1 MDATAMR
8 AVTWQRTGEAVAGV
22 LVRVMAWGRYLVGAP
37 VVLAGLTVA
46 LLGTPAAQ
54 AQETA
59 VASEY
64 LVRPGDILQVSVWK
78 EPELTRELLVRPDGG
93 FSFPLAGQVHARGRP
108 VADIEQEIKSRIE
121 RYIPEP
127 VVTVSVMKVLGNN
140 VNVVGKVNRPGEY
153 IMNGPVDVMKA
164 ISMAGGTTVFAD
176 LDDIVVLR
184 REVDGSQS
192 AIPFDYT
199 EVEAGRRL
207 EQNIQLQAGDVVV
220 VP

>member
-1 MDATAMR
+1 MR
-8 AVTWQRTGEAVAGV
+8 EVTPQGAGEVVLGV
-22 LVRVMAWGRYLVGAP
+22 IGGVKAWGQFLLGAA
-37 VVLAGLTVA
+37 VVLAGLMVA
-46 LLGTPAAQ
+46 LLGSPTVQ
-54 AQETA
+54 AQEVA
-59 VASEY
+59 VASDY
-64 LVRPGDILQVSVWK
+64 LVCPGDILQVSVWK
-78 EPELTRELLVRPDGG
+78 EPELSRDLLVRPDGG
-93 FSFPLAGQVHARGRP
+93 FSFPLAGQVRAQGRAI
-108 VADIEQEIKSRIE
+108 ADIEQEIKSRIE

-184 REVDGSQS
+184 READGSQR
-192 AIPFDYT
+192 AIPFNYT
-199 EVEAGRRL
+199 QVESGKNL
-207 EQNIQLQAGDVVV
+207 GQNILLQAGDVVV

>member
-1 MDATAMR
+1 MRIDSHQHFWRYEPSAYAWIGESMGALRRNFLPQDLRPLLDAAQIDGCI
-8 AVTWQRTGEAVAGV
+8 AV
-22 LVRVMAWGRYLVGAP
+22 
-37 VVLAGLTVA
+37 
-46 LLGTPAAQ
+46 Q

-93 FSFPLAGQVHARGRP
+93 FSFPLAGQVHAQGRP

-184 REVDGSQS
+184 READGSQS

>member
-1 MDATAMR
+1 
-8 AVTWQRTGEAVAGV
+8 
-22 LVRVMAWGRYLVGAP
+22 
-37 VVLAGLTVA
+37 
-46 LLGTPAAQ
+46 
-54 AQETA
+54 
-59 VASEY
+59 
-64 LVRPGDILQVSVWK
+64 
-78 EPELTRELLVRPDGG
+78 
-93 FSFPLAGQVHARGRP
+93 
-108 VADIEQEIKSRIE
+108 
-121 RYIPEP
+121 
-127 VVTVSVMKVLGNN
+127 MKVLGNN

>member
-1 MDATAMR
+1 METTAMR
-8 AVTWQRTGEAVAGV
+8 ANTRRWLGNGV
-22 LVRVMAWGRYLVGAP
+22 LGAVLALGWMAGLGLALVGAAP
-37 VVLAGLTVA
+37 
-46 LLGTPAAQ
+46 AQ
-54 AQETA
+54 AQEGLA
-59 VASEY
+59 GPGY

-93 FSFPLAGQVHARGRP
+93 FSFPLAGQVQAQGRV
-108 VADIEQEIKSRIE
+108 VADIEQEIKARIE

-176 LDDIVVLR
+176 LNDIVVLR
-184 REVDGSQS
+184 RLADGSQE

-199 EVEAGRRL
+199 EVESGQNL
-207 EQNIQLQAGDVVV
+207 GQNILLQAGDVVV

>member
-1 MDATAMR
+1 METTAMR
-8 AVTWQRTGEAVAGV
+8 AETRRRFGNGV
-22 LVRVMAWGRYLVGAP
+22 LG
-37 VVLAGLTVA
+37 VVLALGWMAGLGLAVVGA
-46 LLGTPAAQ
+46 APAQ
-54 AQETA
+54 AQEA
-59 VASEY
+59 VPGPAY

-93 FSFPLAGQVHARGRP
+93 FSFPLAGQVHAQGRA
-108 VADIEQEIKSRIE
+108 VADIEQEIKARIE

-140 VNVVGKVNRPGEY
+140 MNVVGKVNRPGEY
-153 IMNGPVDVMKA
+153 IMNGPVDVLKA
-164 ISMAGGTTVFAD
+164 ISMAGGTTIFAD

-184 REVDGSQS
+184 RAVDGSQI

-199 EVEAGRRL
+199 EVEAGENL
-207 EQNIQLQAGDVVV
+207 EQNILLQSGDVVV

>member
-1 MDATAMR
+1 METTAMR
-8 AVTWQRTGEAVAGV
+8 ANTRRWLGNGV
-22 LVRVMAWGRYLVGAP
+22 LGAALALGWMVGLGLALSSAAP
-37 VVLAGLTVA
+37 
-46 LLGTPAAQ
+46 AQ
-54 AQETA
+54 AQET
-59 VASEY
+59 VPGPGY
-64 LVRPGDILQVSVWK
+64 QVRPGDILQVSVWK

-93 FSFPLAGQVHARGRP
+93 FSFPLAGQVQAQGRA
-108 VADIEQEIKSRIE
+108 VADIEQEIKARIE

-153 IMNGPVDVMKA
+153 IMNGPVDVLKA

-176 LDDIVVLR
+176 LNDIVVLR
-184 REVDGSQS
+184 RAADGAQV

-199 EVEAGRRL
+199 EVEAGENL
-207 EQNIQLQAGDVVV
+207 EQNILLQAGDVVV

>member
-1 MDATAMR
+1 MR
-8 AVTWQRTGEAVAGV
+8 NGRTLVSLAHELQRQLDTKKD
-22 LVRVMAWGRYLVGAP
+22 LVVPSGLVHFS
-37 VVLAGLTVA
+37 
-46 LLGTPAAQ
+46 
-54 AQETA
+54 
-59 VASEY
+59 AS
-64 LVRPGDILQVSVWK
+64 
-78 EPELTRELLVRPDGG
+78 DGG
-93 FSFPLAGQVHARGRP
+93 GTNLVIEEAGGPASYGITPLARRQLAEKLGIPYAYF
-108 VADIEQEIKSRIE
+108 E
-121 RYIPEP
+121 RMREKQPAL
-127 VVTVSVMKVLGNN
+127 LGNN